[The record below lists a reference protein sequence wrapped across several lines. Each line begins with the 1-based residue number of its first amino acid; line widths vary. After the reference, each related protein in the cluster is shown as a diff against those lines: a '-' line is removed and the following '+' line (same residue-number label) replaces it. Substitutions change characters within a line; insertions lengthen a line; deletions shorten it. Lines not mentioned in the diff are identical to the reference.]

1 MRIKAVVFDIGN
13 VLIEWNPERVYD
25 AVIGPQERKRLF
37 ERISLHAMNDSIDRG
52 APFRQTVYETA
63 EQYPEDR
70 ALVRLWHDRWADMA
84 SPEISGSVT
93 LLRALRA
100 KGVPVFVLSNI
111 GVETYDIAC
120 KRYPFLAEFDQFYIS
135 GAMEVIK
142 PEPEIY
148 AGVEQAS
155 GLAPEALLFADDR
168 ADNIAAAAAR
178 GWATH
183 LFQGPD
189 GWAQALVD
197 HGVLTREEAA
207 L

>member
-1 MRIKAVVFDIGN
+1 MTIKAVVFDIGN

-25 AVIGPQERKRLF
+25 AVIGPAERERLF
-37 ERISLHAMNDSIDRG
+37 ERISLHKMNDAIDRG
-52 APFRQTVYETA
+52 APFQETVYETA
-63 EQYPEDR
+63 EQYPEDS

-84 SPEISGSVT
+84 SPEITGSVV

-120 KRYPFLAEFDQFYIS
+120 KRYPFLREFDQFFIS

-142 PEPEIY
+142 PEPAIY
-148 AGVEQAS
+148 AGVEKES
-155 GLAPEALLFADDR
+155 GIAPESLLFADDR

-183 LFQGPD
+183 LFTGPS
-189 GWAQALVD
+189 GWAQTLVD
-197 HGVLTREEAA
+197 HGVLTAQEAA